1 MDKIHE
7 IRIEEVYDNDEGT
20 HFYRVYY
27 EINKKIKI
35 LGESS
40 IKPKLVRYVSKVY

>member
-7 IRIEEVYDNDEGT
+7 IRIEEVYNNEEGT

-27 EINKKIKI
+27 GVNEEIKI

-40 IKPKLVRYVSKVY
+40 IKPKLVRYVSKAY